1 MADRTS
7 EALLSEVLAEYQRI
21 EEPRI
26 KRILES
32 VIRHVHACARDMDLS
47 HDEWLKGIDFL
58 TRVGQICS
66 GERQEFIL
74 LSDLLGLSALVELQ
88 DRNPEGEE
96 TPGSVAGPFHVTGSP
111 FIPIGGSINLDH
123 VTGGQT
129 AYVHGQVRDVDGTP
143 LGGAVLDLWQ
153 TAPNSLYAVQ
163 DKAQSEFN
171 LRGKQV
177 TDAHGNYGFYT
188 AKPVPYTVPRDGP
201 CGFIL
206 DASNRHGMRAAHIHV
221 GIEVEG
227 YKPLTTEIFPSDDP
241 YLNND
246 TVFGACDNLLVE
258 YVENTSPDIE
268 ADLVAKFDFVL
279 RRPSGATKTPSE

>member
-1 MADRTS
+1 MADRTR
-7 EALLSEVLAEYQRI
+7 EELLAEVLAEYQRI
-21 EEPRI
+21 DNPRV
-26 KRILES
+26 KRIMES
-32 VIRHVHACARDMDLS
+32 VIRHVHMCAADMDLS
-47 HDEWLKGIDFL
+47 HEEWLQGIDFL
-58 TRVGQICS
+58 TGVGQICS
-66 GERQEFIL
+66 DERQEFIL

-111 FIPIGGSINLDH
+111 HIPIGGTINLDH
-123 VTGGQT
+123 VAGEQT

-143 LGGAVLDLWQ
+143 LGGAELDLWQ

-177 TDAHGNYGFYT
+177 TDENGNYGFYT

-201 CGFIL
+201 CGLIL
-206 DASNRHGMRAAHIHV
+206 DASDRHGMRAAHIHV
-221 GIEVEG
+221 GIAIDG

-241 YLNND
+241 YLHND

-258 YVENTSPDIE
+258 YVTNTDPNIK
-268 ADLVAKFDFVL
+268 ADLIAKFDFVL
-279 RRPSGATKTPSE
+279 RKPPVQ